1 MEQIWGFL
9 VKFQVRRPVSR
20 VLFLTKSVSK
30 NGESRGGGHSSGA
43 VVTQL
48 PRCDLP
54 RRRPEDGA
62 CVLSLGAGCG
72 RLYLS
77 PWSPDFP
84 PQVRKPGAAARPPD
98 LAPKLGRLRAGRNRI
113 DPAGRPAALRTRHRT
128 RRPAAPGGSGAG
140 RRARRN
146 GSPGRGCR

>member
-62 CVLSLGAGCG
+62 CVLSLGSGCG
-72 RLYLS
+72 RLYLVLLPVGFAVPRLLPASRWALTATLS
-77 PWSPDFP
+77 PLPGYEPGRFAFCGTFP
-84 PQVRKPGAAARPPD
+84 EVA
-98 LAPKLGRLRAGRNRI
+98 LAGR
-113 DPAGRPAALRTRHRT
+113 
-128 RRPAAPGGSGAG
+128 
-140 RRARRN
+140 
-146 GSPGRGCR
+146 